1 MRHLGGSFKYTL
13 TFFSILYLSL
23 LGTSMMPI
31 LRGTYFIW
39 LFGCSKFA
47 TCTIPLHCAISLLS
61 LTHVLTQYATKLRTS
76 QSGQDVFKSRVLR
89 MLAVETL
96 THVANRYLNIPSV
109 LSAIHFML
117 TVGSE
122 DGGVSANC
130 SSVNGVFTDRSLIV
144 SIICLSVVLAFLKYQ
159 IAS

>member
-13 TFFSILYLSL
+13 TFFSILYLPL

-61 LTHVLTQYATKLRTS
+61 LTHVLTQYATKSQTS
-76 QSGQDVFKSRVLR
+76 QSGVHTGFLR
-89 MLAVETL
+89 
-96 THVANRYLNIPSV
+96 NPGR
-109 LSAIHFML
+109 
-117 TVGSE
+117 
-122 DGGVSANC
+122 
-130 SSVNGVFTDRSLIV
+130 R
-144 SIICLSVVLAFLKYQ
+144 FLKTSFFISLLVQRNEAKKRHSFIRCFQKFWDFWNRHYGLNYFQ
-159 IAS
+159 GFNNS